1 MSLVAAIPELSQRIK
16 CCLKPASD
24 DQLARLIRT
33 CQLSPWFFSLFDTHA
48 ELICNLAESGDLDQ
62 PYDDRN
68 WEKIYQLLHSEET
81 SESIEPELR
90 SVRKREMA
98 RIIYRDLNRLADFQ
112 QTTADLSRLA
122 DLCIQIAHDHY
133 YQEMCNAMGTPR
145 GHDGNSSQKMA
156 VLALGKLGAYEL
168 NLSSDVDLI
177 FFYDESG
184 WVDGNENGLSNQEFF
199 LQLSRKIIKCLSDVT
214 PDGYVFRVD
223 MRLRPYGESSAL
235 ILNRNA
241 MEQYYLTQGR
251 DWERYAFIK
260 ARAMAGDREL
270 GNDFLV
276 WLKPFVFRKHLD
288 YGAIESL
295 RDMKHMINLEV
306 KNRKLHNDLK
316 LGPGGIREI
325 EFIVQANQLI
335 CGGKDPLLQQSS
347 LLHNLDV
354 LSHQGYLPESDR
366 DVLAEA
372 YIFLRNS
379 EHALQAE
386 MDKQTHALPA
396 GDLSRQRL
404 ALAMGFEE
412 WLDYEKCLDGHRH
425 RVKECFRRI
434 IDAGESE
441 SAELLETHL
450 HWQLIW
456 RECTERE
463 SLETLLENTAFR
475 NHEAFRVTLS
485 ELKTESENTDYSAEG
500 KERLDRLV
508 PILLGFISEQ
518 HNADEVLYRVLPILH
533 AIVRRS
539 TYILFLIENLDALQR
554 MIFLCGMSHWLADQ
568 LRDYPVLLYELTDKN
583 IHETRFDREMM
594 ADDLD
599 KAMGQVEQ
607 TDLETLMDVMRQY
620 KRSWVLKVAIF
631 ELLDSLPLMK
641 ASDALTWVAEIIVE
655 KALEVAWW
663 HLAEKHGSP
672 AGTHQ
677 HAVNGFGVLAYGK
690 LGGLELGYKS
700 DLDLVFVHDHDIHQ
714 ETLGPQPVNIS
725 TFFVRLAQR
734 MVHILT
740 AHTRFG
746 LLYDIDLR
754 LRPSG
759 NKGPLVATLG
769 AFERYQAS
777 SAWTWEHQALVRAR
791 FIAGDPRLGTRLDD
805 IRVRVLSQKRNS
817 GKLQKEVVGMREK
830 MRLHLSPKSEGGPE
844 KLEDGEEILVS
855 GFDLKHGLGA
865 IVDIEFMVQY
875 AVLAWSWKYPELTIW
890 TDKMRILDELNKLD
904 LFISKEA
911 MLLQKAYLAYR
922 SAVHYQSL
930 GGEVV
935 HFEELEAMREKVADI
950 WQAKME
956 SGDAGMET

>member
-1 MSLVAAIPELSQRIK
+1 
-16 CCLKPASD
+16 
-24 DQLARLIRT
+24 
-33 CQLSPWFFSLFDTHA
+33 
-48 ELICNLAESGDLDQ
+48 
-62 PYDDRN
+62 
-68 WEKIYQLLHSEET
+68 
-81 SESIEPELR
+81 
-90 SVRKREMA
+90 
-98 RIIYRDLNRLADFQ
+98 
-112 QTTADLSRLA
+112 
-122 DLCIQIAHDHY
+122 
-133 YQEMCNAMGTPR
+133 
-145 GHDGNSSQKMA
+145 
-156 VLALGKLGAYEL
+156 
-168 NLSSDVDLI
+168 
-177 FFYDESG
+177 
-184 WVDGNENGLSNQEFF
+184 
-199 LQLSRKIIKCLSDVT
+199 
-214 PDGYVFRVD
+214 
-223 MRLRPYGESSAL
+223 
-235 ILNRNA
+235 
-241 MEQYYLTQGR
+241 
-251 DWERYAFIK
+251 
-260 ARAMAGDREL
+260 
-270 GNDFLV
+270 
-276 WLKPFVFRKHLD
+276 
-288 YGAIESL
+288 
-295 RDMKHMINLEV
+295 
-306 KNRKLHNDLK
+306 
-316 LGPGGIREI
+316 
-325 EFIVQANQLI
+325 
-335 CGGKDPLLQQSS
+335 
-347 LLHNLDV
+347 
-354 LSHQGYLPESDR
+354 
-366 DVLAEA
+366 
-372 YIFLRNS
+372 
-379 EHALQAE
+379 
-386 MDKQTHALPA
+386 
-396 GDLSRQRL
+396 
-404 ALAMGFEE
+404 
-412 WLDYEKCLDGHRH
+412 
-425 RVKECFRRI
+425 
-434 IDAGESE
+434 
-441 SAELLETHL
+441 
-450 HWQLIW
+450 
-456 RECTERE
+456 
-463 SLETLLENTAFR
+463 
-475 NHEAFRVTLS
+475 
-485 ELKTESENTDYSAEG
+485 
-500 KERLDRLV
+500 
-508 PILLGFISEQ
+508 
-518 HNADEVLYRVLPILH
+518 
-533 AIVRRS
+533 
-539 TYILFLIENLDALQR
+539 
-554 MIFLCGMSHWLADQ
+554 
-568 LRDYPVLLYELTDKN
+568 
-583 IHETRFDREMM
+583 
-594 ADDLD
+594 
-599 KAMGQVEQ
+599 
-607 TDLETLMDVMRQY
+607 
-620 KRSWVLKVAIF
+620 
-631 ELLDSLPLMK
+631 
-641 ASDALTWVAEIIVE
+641 LTWVAEIIVE